1 MHTSVRI
8 YIRMYVQAHTQKQK
22 EVEVAGGRK
31 IQLLMLEFAGACE

>member
-22 EVEVAGGRK
+22 EVEGAGGK
-31 IQLLMLEFAGACE
+31 KDTATYA